1 MVLLRGHTEYETL
14 TGDFKVYIWL
24 CANTGA
30 TEQGVAFLTKYQAP
44 CSYLNKYFF
53 ESRALTA
60 IDKPL
65 NISYRCRACI
75 E

>member
-1 MVLLRGHTEYETL
+1 M
-14 TGDFKVYIWL
+14 GDFKIYIWL
-24 CANTGA
+24 GANIGA
-30 TEQGVAFLTKYQAP
+30 TEQGVAFLNKYQAP

-53 ESRALTA
+53 ESRALTG

-65 NISYRCRACI
+65 NICYRYRVCI